1 MHSMRHGGICYRG
14 FRMKD
19 TLISFPQ
26 SLVTALG
33 EGAAADLQIL
43 MQDIEKSYVK
53 AEFDGAY
60 NRFVKVIL
68 MGMGC
73 SLAFALVVLMLFVA
87 MFLVFK

>member
-1 MHSMRHGGICYRG
+1 
-14 FRMKD
+14 MKD

-26 SLVTALG
+26 SLITALG

-53 AEFDGAY
+53 AEVDEAY
-60 NRFVKVIL
+60 RRFLRVIL
-68 MGMGC
+68 MVMGC
-73 SLAFALVVLMLFVA
+73 SLAFAVVVLMLFVA